1 VKSDAEEIIIALGR
15 IERAIEKMSETSDDK
30 LEDINISLRDIAQSQ
45 ETVARALRL
54 IASIVDERL

>member
-1 VKSDAEEIIIALGR
+1 MKSDAEEIIIALGR